1 MWWCWTRR
9 RSSRNPAA
17 ITSRLARTLK
27 ARQRLCLSGTPLEN
41 YLGELWSLFDFLSP
55 GFLGDRRTFQQRF
68 RTPIEKAGNMERQA
82 LLARRVAPFLLRR
95 TKEEVAADLPPK
107 IEITK
112 TIEMGDGQRTIC
124 ESVRLAMHARYVRR
138 LPNAAWHDL
147 ASSSL

>member
-1 MWWCWTRR
+1 MVAVRFPLAWILGGPAHV
-9 RSSRNPAA
+9 PAA
-17 ITSRLARTLK
+17 F
-27 ARQRLCLSGTPLEN
+27 PH
-41 YLGELWSLFDFLSP
+41 
-55 GFLGDRRTFQQRF
+55 
-68 RTPIEKAGNMERQA
+68 PIEKAGNMERQA

-112 TIEMGDGQRTIC
+112 TIEMGDGQRTIY

-147 ASSSL
+147 LIFTEVE